1 MRNPTLLTDH
11 DLDEIAE
18 QALAYR
24 RLGVTLCPPQP
35 LVDDLLRLVE
45 ALRKERTSKRSR
57 AA

>member
-1 MRNPTLLTDH
+1 MLTDH
-11 DLDEIAE
+11 DLDQIAQ

-45 ALRKERTSKRSR
+45 ALREERTARRSR

>member
-1 MRNPTLLTDH
+1 MPNSTGLTDH
-11 DLDEIAE
+11 DLDAIAE

-35 LVDDLLRLVE
+35 LVDDLLRLVR
-45 ALRKERTSKRSR
+45 ALREERDARHG

>member
-1 MRNPTLLTDH
+1 MQHTTGLTDH
-11 DLDEIAE
+11 DLDQIAE

-45 ALRKERTSKRSR
+45 ALREERTARRSR